1 MRHTRPKRGTMADS
15 KNLRQRSSDA
25 LKVLHQTRNTLSDM
39 GHIGSERTAAV
50 LPLVLASMDTA
61 EAIYALL
68 INQPE
73 KSWVA
78 ALIMQRA
85 QMEYVLRAAFF
96 AKAASDKEIAR
107 FRRKGKMPN
116 RGKSQI
122 YVADVAKEAASHLG
136 WDEEK
141 LLRTV
146 KSHYKDLSGLVHG
159 GKEVMAIYTQHD
171 AWGDITIEWD
181 ELIHAVDNIL
191 VFAQL
196 ALGVAMSLSP
206 LDPEAMDRLV
216 RPPYEA
222 AHAYFGNG
230 GPEV

>member
-1 MRHTRPKRGTMADS
+1 MSDS
-15 KNLRQRSSDA
+15 NRLRQSASDA
-25 LKVLHQTRNTLSDM
+25 LKVLHQTRNTLSGM
-39 GHIGSERTAAV
+39 GHIGSERTATV
-50 LPLVLASMDTA
+50 LPLALASMDTA

-96 AKAASDKEIAR
+96 AKAANDKEIAR
-107 FRRKGKMPN
+107 FRRKGRMPS
-116 RGKSQI
+116 RGRKQI
-122 YVADVAKEAASHLG
+122 YVADVAKEAAQHLG

-159 GKEVMAIYTQHD
+159 GKEVLAIYTQHD

-181 ELIHAVDNIL
+181 ELTHAVDNVL

-196 ALGVAMSLSP
+196 ALGAAMSLSP
-206 LDPEAMDRLV
+206 LNAEAMDRLV
-216 RPPYEA
+216 RPSYEA
-222 AHAYFGNG
+222 AHAYFGQR

>member
-1 MRHTRPKRGTMADS
+1 MADS
-15 KNLRQRSSDA
+15 KNLRRCASDA
-25 LKVLHQTRNTLSDM
+25 LKVLHLTRNTLPDM

-50 LPLVLASMDTA
+50 LPLALASMDTA

-96 AKAASDKEIAR
+96 AKAANDKEIAR
-107 FRRKGKMPN
+107 FLRKGRMPN
-116 RGKSQI
+116 RGKNQI
-122 YVADVAKEAASHLG
+122 FVADVATEAAQHLG

-159 GKEVMAIYTQHD
+159 GKEVLAIYTQHD

-181 ELIHAVDNIL
+181 ELTDAVDNIL

-216 RPPYEA
+216 RPAYEA
-222 AHAYFGNG
+222 ARTYFGQRG
-230 GPEV
+230 TEV

>member
-1 MRHTRPKRGTMADS
+1 MADS
-15 KNLRQRSSDA
+15 KNLRGCADDA
-25 LKVLHQTRNTLSDM
+25 LKLLHQTRNTLPAM
-39 GHIGSERTAAV
+39 GHIGSERTATV

-85 QMEYVLRAAFF
+85 QIEYVLRAAFF
-96 AKAASDKEIAR
+96 AKAANDKEIAR
-107 FRRKGKMPN
+107 FRRKGKMPT
-116 RGKSQI
+116 RGEGQI
-122 YVADVAKEAASHLG
+122 YVSDVAKEAAQHLG

-146 KSHYKDLSGLVHG
+146 KSHYRDLSGIVHG
-159 GKEVMAIYTQHD
+159 GREVLAIYTQHD
-171 AWGDITIEWD
+171 AWGDITIDWD
-181 ELIHAVDNIL
+181 ELTDAVDNVL
-191 VFAQL
+191 VYAQL

-206 LDPEAMDRLV
+206 LDDEAMDRLV
-216 RPPYEA
+216 RPSYEA
-222 AHAYFGNG
+222 AHAYFRQR
-230 GPEV
+230 GPEA

>member
-1 MRHTRPKRGTMADS
+1 MADS
-15 KNLRQRSSDA
+15 TSLRQRASGA
-25 LKVLHQTRNTLSDM
+25 LKVLHEARNTLSDM
-39 GHIGSERTAAV
+39 GHVGSDRTATV

-73 KSWVA
+73 RSWVA
-78 ALIMQRA
+78 ALVMQRV

-96 AKAASDKEIAR
+96 AKAASEKEIAR
-107 FRRKGKMPN
+107 FRRKGKMPS
-116 RGKSQI
+116 RGKTQMF
-122 YVADVAKEAASHLG
+122 VADVAKEAAQHLG

-146 KSHYKDLSGLVHG
+146 RSHYKDLSGLVHG
-159 GKEVMAIYTQHD
+159 GKEVLAIYTQHD

-181 ELIHAVDNIL
+181 ELTHAVGNIL

-196 ALGVAMSLSP
+196 ALGAAMSLSP
-206 LDPEAMDRLV
+206 LNAEAMDRLV
-216 RPPYEA
+216 RPSYES
-222 AHAYFGNG
+222 AHAFFRQL
-230 GPEV
+230 PQDV

>member
-1 MRHTRPKRGTMADS
+1 MRDS

-25 LKVLHQTRNTLSDM
+25 LKVLLQTRNALPDM
-39 GHIGSERTAAV
+39 GHIGSERTATG

-85 QMEYVLRAAFF
+85 QIEYVLRAAFF
-96 AKAASDKEIAR
+96 AKAASDKEVAR

-122 YVADVAKEAASHLG
+122 YVADVAKEAAPHLG
-136 WDEEK
+136 WNEET

-159 GKEVMAIYTQHD
+159 GKEVLAIYTQHD
-171 AWGDITIEWD
+171 FWGDITVEWD

-196 ALGVAMSLSP
+196 ALGAAMSLSP

-222 AHAYFGNG
+222 AHAYFSKGAPTG
-230 GPEV
+230 GPKE

>member
-1 MRHTRPKRGTMADS
+1 MTDS
-15 KNLRQRSSDA
+15 KNLRQRTSNA

-39 GHIGSERTAAV
+39 GHIGSERTATV

-96 AKAASDKEIAR
+96 ARAASEREVAT
-107 FRRKGKMPN
+107 FRRTGRIAN
-116 RGKSQI
+116 RSKNKR
-122 YVADVAKEAASHLG
+122 YLADVAKEAAEHLG
-136 WDEEK
+136 WDEDK

-159 GKEVMAIYTQHD
+159 GKEVLAIYTQHD

-181 ELIHAVDNIL
+181 ELIQAVDNIL
-191 VFAQL
+191 VFVQL
-196 ALGVAMSLSP
+196 GLGVVMSLSP
-206 LDPEAMDRLV
+206 LDPGAMDRLV

-222 AHAYFGNG
+222 AHAYFGKRR
-230 GPEV
+230 PEV

>member
-1 MRHTRPKRGTMADS
+1 MSDS
-15 KNLRQRSSDA
+15 TNLRQRASDA
-25 LKVLHQTRNTLSDM
+25 LKVLHQTRNTLPDM
-39 GHIGSERTAAV
+39 GHVSSERTATV

-61 EAIYALL
+61 EAIFSLL

-96 AKAASDKEIAR
+96 AKAANEKEIVR

-116 RGKSQI
+116 RGKNQI
-122 YVADVAKEAASHLG
+122 YVADVTKEAAQHLG
-136 WDEEK
+136 WDEER

-159 GKEVMAIYTQHD
+159 GKVVLAIYTQHD

-181 ELIHAVDNIL
+181 ELTHAVDNIL

-196 ALGVAMSLSP
+196 AIGVAMSLSP
-206 LDPEAMDRLV
+206 LDAEAMDRLI
-216 RPPYEA
+216 RPSYEA
-222 AHAYFGNG
+222 TQAYFGSK
-230 GPEV
+230 E

>member
-1 MRHTRPKRGTMADS
+1 MADS
-15 KNLRQRSSDA
+15 KNLRQRTSDA
-25 LKVLHQTRNTLSDM
+25 LKVLHQTRSTLSDM
-39 GHIGSERTAAV
+39 GHIGSERTATV

-96 AKAASDKEIAR
+96 AKAASDREIAR

-116 RGKSQI
+116 RGKNQI
-122 YVADVAKEAASHLG
+122 YVADVAKEAALHLG

-159 GKEVMAIYTQHD
+159 GKEVLAIYTQHE

-181 ELIHAVDNIL
+181 ELIHAVDNVL

-216 RPPYEA
+216 RPSYEA
-222 AHAYFGNG
+222 AHAYFGKG
-230 GPEV
+230 GPEE

>member
-1 MRHTRPKRGTMADS
+1 MSDS
-15 KNLRQRSSDA
+15 NNLRQRTSEA
-25 LKVLHQTRNTLSDM
+25 LKVLHQTRNTLTDM
-39 GHIGSERTAAV
+39 GHVSSERTATV

-96 AKAASDKEIAR
+96 AKAANDKEIIR
-107 FRRKGKMPN
+107 FRRKGKMPS
-116 RGKSQI
+116 RGKNQV
-122 YVADVAKEAASHLG
+122 YVADVAKEAAQHLG
-136 WDEEK
+136 WDEER

-159 GKEVMAIYTQHD
+159 GKEVLAIYTQHD

-181 ELIHAVDNIL
+181 ELTHAVDNIL

-196 ALGVAMSLSP
+196 AIGVAMSLSP
-206 LDPEAMDRLV
+206 LDAETMDSLI
-216 RPPYEA
+216 RPSYEA
-222 AHAYFGNG
+222 AHTYFGSTK
-230 GPEV
+230 

>member
-1 MRHTRPKRGTMADS
+1 
-15 KNLRQRSSDA
+15 
-25 LKVLHQTRNTLSDM
+25 
-39 GHIGSERTAAV
+39 
-50 LPLVLASMDTA
+50 
-61 EAIYALL
+61 
-68 INQPE
+68 
-73 KSWVA
+73 
-78 ALIMQRA
+78 MQRA

-96 AKAASDKEIAR
+96 AKAASDREIAR

-116 RGKSQI
+116 RGKNQI
-122 YVADVAKEAASHLG
+122 YVADVAKEAALHLG

-159 GKEVMAIYTQHD
+159 GKEVLAIYTQHE

-181 ELIHAVDNIL
+181 ELIHAVDNVL

-216 RPPYEA
+216 RPSYEA
-222 AHAYFGNG
+222 AHAYFGKG
-230 GPEV
+230 GPEE

>member
-1 MRHTRPKRGTMADS
+1 MADS
-15 KNLRQRSSDA
+15 KNLRQRTSNA

-39 GHIGSERTAAV
+39 GLIGSERTATV

-78 ALIMQRA
+78 ALIVQRA

-96 AKAASDKEIAR
+96 AKAASEREVAT
-107 FRRKGKMPN
+107 FRRTGRIAN
-116 RGKSQI
+116 RGKNKR
-122 YVADVAKEAASHLG
+122 YLADLAKEAAEHLG
-136 WDEEK
+136 WDEDK

-159 GKEVMAIYTQHD
+159 GKEVLAIYTQHD

-181 ELIHAVDNIL
+181 ELIQAVDNIL
-191 VFAQL
+191 VFVQL
-196 ALGVAMSLSP
+196 GLGVAMSLSP
-206 LDPEAMDRLV
+206 LDPGAMDRLV
-216 RPPYEA
+216 RPAYEA
-222 AHAYFGNG
+222 AHAYFGKG
-230 GPEV
+230 GPDE

>member
-1 MRHTRPKRGTMADS
+1 MADS
-15 KNLRQRSSDA
+15 KNLRQRTSDA

-39 GHIGSERTAAV
+39 GHIGSERTATV

-73 KSWVA
+73 ESWVA
-78 ALIMQRA
+78 ALILQRA
-85 QMEYVLRAAFF
+85 QMEYALRAAFF

-116 RGKSQI
+116 RGRNQI
-122 YVADVAKEAASHLG
+122 YVADIAKEAAQHLG

-146 KSHYKDLSGLVHG
+146 KSDYKGLSGLVHG
-159 GKEVMAIYTQHD
+159 GIEVLAIYTQHD
-171 AWGDITIEWD
+171 AWGDITIQWD
-181 ELIHAVDNIL
+181 ELIQAVDNIL
-191 VFAQL
+191 VFGLL

-206 LDPEAMDRLV
+206 LDPEAMHRLV
-216 RPPYEA
+216 KPPYEA
-222 AHAYFGNG
+222 AHAYFRQGE
-230 GPEV
+230 PEV

>member
-1 MRHTRPKRGTMADS
+1 MADS
-15 KNLRQRSSDA
+15 KNLRKRANDA
-25 LKVLHQTRNTLSDM
+25 LNVLHQTRKTLPDM
-39 GHIGSERTAAV
+39 GHIGSERTAVV
-50 LPLVLASMDTA
+50 LPLALASMDTA

-96 AKAASDKEIAR
+96 AKAANDKEIAR
-107 FRRKGKMPN
+107 FLRKGKMPR
-116 RGKSQI
+116 RGRRSI
-122 YVADVAKEAASHLG
+122 YVIDVANEAAQHLG
-136 WDEEK
+136 WDGEK
-141 LLRTV
+141 LARTV

-159 GKEVMAIYTQHD
+159 GKEVLAIYTQHD

-181 ELIHAVDNIL
+181 ELVNAVNNIL

-206 LDPEAMDRLV
+206 LDADEMDRIV
-216 RPPYEA
+216 RPAHEA
-222 AHAYFGNG
+222 AHAYFGQR
-230 GPEV
+230 EARA

>member
-1 MRHTRPKRGTMADS
+1 MADS
-15 KNLRQRSSDA
+15 KNLRESASDA

-39 GHIGSERTAAV
+39 GHIGSERTATV
-50 LPLVLASMDTA
+50 LPLVLASMGTA

-96 AKAASDKEIAR
+96 AKAANDKEIAR

-116 RGKSQI
+116 RGKNQI
-122 YVADVAKEAASHLG
+122 YVADVAKEAAQHLG

-141 LLRTV
+141 LLRAV
-146 KSHYKDLSGLVHG
+146 KSHYRDLSGLVHG
-159 GKEVMAIYTQHD
+159 GKEVLAIYTQHD

-181 ELIHAVDNIL
+181 ELTHAVDNIL

-196 ALGVAMSLSP
+196 ALGAAMSLSP
-206 LDPEAMDRLV
+206 LDAEAMDRLV
-216 RPPYEA
+216 RPSYEA
-222 AHAYFGNG
+222 AHAYFGQR